1 MSMKF
6 GLRIDV
12 DLRNRVTSSNTKPEV
27 VLRRRG
33 CHIEIVYDVI
43 IPPQVAR
50 YVWKLVVWCRIAR
63 RQFGF

>member
-50 YVWKLVVWCRIAR
+50 YV
-63 RQFGF
+63 

>member
-50 YVWKLVVWCRIAR
+50 YRMYENW
-63 RQFGF
+63 